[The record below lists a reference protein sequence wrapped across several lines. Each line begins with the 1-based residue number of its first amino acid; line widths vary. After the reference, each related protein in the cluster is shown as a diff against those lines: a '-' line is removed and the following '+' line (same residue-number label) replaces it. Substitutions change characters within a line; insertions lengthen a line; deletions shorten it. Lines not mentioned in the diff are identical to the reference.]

1 MAYNNYSNDKITQG
15 LNFQYAEKTAA
26 QKQTKYKAVNNKTV
40 NDTEF
45 NGSESFKKMQK
56 GLKKSEKKAD
66 TKEVS
71 FRDQFTLDRK
81 YIDEIFNSKNVNET
95 VLLINS
101 MQKRVQELN
110 GYLLSN
116 LVSRREDA
124 EKELADIQ
132 FVFDTYK
139 DKIEYLVENG
149 VLQRSNSS
157 DSLFRIE

>member
-1 MAYNNYSNDKITQG
+1 MAYNNDKIAQG
-15 LNFQYAEKTAA
+15 LSVKYSEKSAE
-26 QKQTKYKAVNNKTV
+26 QKQTKYKAVNSKTV

-45 NGSESFKKMQK
+45 NGSDSFLKMQK

-66 TKEVS
+66 TKEIS
-71 FRDQFTLDRK
+71 FYEEHTLNRK
-81 YIDEIFNSKNVNET
+81 YIDTIFNSPNVNET

-116 LVSRREDA
+116 LRAKREQA
-124 EKELADIQ
+124 EQELKDIQ
-132 FVFDTYK
+132 FVFDKYA
-139 DKIEYLVENG
+139 DKIDLLVKNN
-149 VLQRSNSS
+149 VLQRSNR

>member
-1 MAYNNYSNDKITQG
+1 MMSYNNDKIAQG
-15 LNFQYAEKTAA
+15 LSVQYAEK
-26 QKQTKYKAVNNKTV
+26 QKEKKSSYKNINNKTV
-40 NDTEF
+40 NADY
-45 NGSESFKKMQK
+45 NGNAAYKKMQE

-66 TKEVS
+66 VKEIS
-71 FRDQFTLDRK
+71 FYEEHTLNRK

-116 LVSRREDA
+116 LVSKREEA
-124 EKELADIQ
+124 EQELKDIQ
-132 FVFDTYK
+132 FVFEKYA
-139 DKIEYLVENG
+139 DKIDLLVEHK